1 MEYKPFRVK
10 SNVFLHFTK
19 CPIQKTKVM
28 ALFRFMELDIWKESI
43 EINDKL
49 FDLADKLSDSKSYKV
64 AEQLRGASLSIS
76 NNIAEGS
83 GSFSDKDFANFL
95 NIARRSVFETA
106 NISFVAF
113 RRKFIEQEKL
123 EQILN
128 DLDSL
133 SRKITNFRKTVL
145 KNIN

>member
-1 MEYKPFRVK
+1 M
-10 SNVFLHFTK
+10 FLHFTK

>member
-1 MEYKPFRVK
+1 LC
-10 SNVFLHFTK
+10 NVIFLYALCSMPYAKLLF
-19 CPIQKTKVM
+19 M
-28 ALFRFMELDIWKESI
+28 AHFRFMDLDIWKESI
-43 EINDKL
+43 EMNDRL
-49 FDLADKLSDSKSYKV
+49 FDLADKLSDAKSFRV

-113 RRKFIEQEKL
+113 RRKFIDEEEL

-128 DLDSL
+128 DLDLL
-133 SRKITNFRKTVL
+133 SRKITNFRKTL
-145 KNIN
+145 LRA